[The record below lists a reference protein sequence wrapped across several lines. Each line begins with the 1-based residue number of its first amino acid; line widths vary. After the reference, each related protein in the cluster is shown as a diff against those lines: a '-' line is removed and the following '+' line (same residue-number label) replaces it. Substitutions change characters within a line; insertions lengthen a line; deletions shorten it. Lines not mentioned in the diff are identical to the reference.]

1 MLVEPNKVNNDRK
14 YLPYLSGELSHIYN
28 PFDTII
34 KNKYD
39 QMITTKNSENI
50 EYTIHSLNSV
60 KFKINEEMLNYII
73 EEWNKENSVLF
84 KGYNKLLEINKKD
97 KNKTKLEKQSHNSI
111 YWQYLNTINLANI
124 YKGYDLYFPTFADF
138 RGRIY
143 TLSNYL
149 SYQGNDLNRSLLL
162 FSLTKKESEAQIL
175 NEEGFNYL
183 KIYFTN
189 LAGHSKLSWREK
201 LNWFENNIINII
213 HNYENNNDEFNKF
226 VTNLSEPFQFI
237 SIFLAIY
244 SVLKNELDYNKIAVY
259 NPILFDASC
268 SGIQHLSALTRE
280 VEIAKKVNVISEAN
294 EPYDEKPGDFY
305 SYAANLIQEKLNKT
319 EELNNIKLN
328 RSVIKKTV
336 MTIPY
341 NISLTGVGDQ
351 LKDHFKF
358 ITDLNGQYLIEIKPE
373 HTKNNKTLF
382 LLPKQFGL
390 LTKIIFVT
398 LTKELPSLN
407 SLTNYLNNLVNVLLV
422 LNKPII
428 WITPNGLT
436 INLSTVKYDQIRTS
450 SRLIPSSN
458 PVTITLP
465 TDKLNKVKIKR
476 SFMPNLIHS
485 LDAAN
490 IHLFIK
496 KISNMPIY
504 TIHDCFASLPNN
516 MNILEILVKQAFIEI
531 YFKDGNYLKT
541 MHDHILKQI
550 YSYTDVMRNSN
561 GEEYIKVNGKDYV
574 IPQIPNSFLDNKVM
588 NEFIKGLQNSKN
600 FIG

>member
-1 MLVEPNKVNNDRK
+1 M
-14 YLPYLSGELSHIYN
+14 
-28 PFDTII
+28 
-34 KNKYD
+34 
-39 QMITTKNSENI
+39 
-50 EYTIHSLNSV
+50 
-60 KFKINEEMLNYII
+60 
-73 EEWNKENSVLF
+73 
-84 KGYNKLLEINKKD
+84 
-97 KNKTKLEKQSHNSI
+97 
-111 YWQYLNTINLANI
+111 
-124 YKGYDLYFPTFADF
+124 
-138 RGRIY
+138 
-143 TLSNYL
+143 
-149 SYQGNDLNRSLLL
+149 
-162 FSLTKKESEAQIL
+162 
-175 NEEGFNYL
+175 
-183 KIYFTN
+183 
-189 LAGHSKLSWREK
+189 
-201 LNWFENNIINII
+201 
-213 HNYENNNDEFNKF
+213 
-226 VTNLSEPFQFI
+226 
-237 SIFLAIY
+237 
-244 SVLKNELDYNKIAVY
+244 LKNELDYNKIAVY

-550 YSYTDVMRNSN
+550 YSYTDVMINSK

-588 NEFIKGLQNSKN
+588 NEFIKGLQN
-600 FIG
+600 